1 VVSTTP
7 KGARGFA
14 EKYTAFV
21 SRFRLYII
29 GAWVLLTLPCLY
41 FGPALLWSTKFT
53 WQVPTD
59 APVLAAERRYRELFP
74 DTTQQT
80 DFGVMVRAV
89 NGSASVVG
97 DARTRAFVDA
107 FGQWVANRTSNDTE
121 LPLLAMTSYFALDD
135 LLQPS
140 VPPLFRRM
148 GESLQ
153 RKFVSNDSSATIVTV
168 TINADPTHAHTIEF
182 ADAMSE
188 FVRAQ
193 QWDGVV
199 ISVSGISAFLTLMQA
214 SVESDLIKTDGIS
227 MPIAIL
233 ILAVV
238 LKSVRLLIVPLTA
251 LLISCLCSFALT
263 YIVAQFLDVIFIT
276 PSLMMSLLVA
286 SSIDSSL
293 FLLSRYRE
301 ELLDAQRIDQ
311 HAAVVA
317 AMRTGGH
324 TVFVSGLTLSVCFAG
339 LILLPLS
346 NMQSLGIGASLAI
359 LVATIVNLT
368 LVPALLLTAKNFFWR
383 CVKPTDLP
391 CCNWQFTWGA
401 RADLCKNYRT
411 INDDADESI
420 GEPGIVDGGFDAMR
434 VMRDE
439 QRAAR
444 ACWYR
449 VGGVLTRLPYSAI
462 VLLVVVGAAIYPSLF
477 AIGYAVTNS
486 VAIFLPRTA
495 DNVQEYLKMG
505 DLFGYGTVYPYK
517 LAFTP
522 QWTEPAGNW
531 SLGAPAISERA
542 FLATQRI
549 VRALSTQMPNLT
561 IDDVQTLSFIGGEAL
576 NYNDSLG
583 FLGLTIG
590 DAMIDCINNQSSIY
604 TMSQCTTVRSLLGGF
619 VAPSFGGWI
628 AILTPRIDTQN
639 TAGGE
644 WLKQFRTVAAQLG
657 AQENIT
663 LSVLGMSAYT
673 WDAVWAVEEL
683 FPIQVGA
690 TAGVVLLF
698 VGIAFRSVLVPIV
711 AVLSSALTLAFVFGF
726 ADLTYQHGVF
736 DWLGFAGLSSSP
748 AHALLWMC
756 PLLSFSVIVG
766 ISTDYTI
773 FGLSRMQE
781 FRQSGLYDTRQSTA
795 HALDR
800 GASVINAAGVIMAIG
815 KLSKCLFLSTDL
827 FFPSILG
834 SFVQQHPQPES
845 GQPVPRRGSAVR
857 HVCGAHVCAHRP
869 VRIDRRRSLV
879 AGATD
884 ATEAARGTLDVKH
897 SHR

>member
-1 VVSTTP
+1 MVATP

-53 WQVPTD
+53 WQVPTN
-59 APVLAAERRYRELFP
+59 APVLAAERDYRELFP

-80 DFGVMVRAV
+80 DFGIMVRRT
-89 NGSASVVG
+89 SAANSSVSVVD

-107 FGQWVANRTSNDTE
+107 FGEWVLNRTSNDTE
-121 LPLLAMTSYFALDD
+121 LPLLAMASYFALDD
-135 LLQPS
+135 LLDPT

-148 GESLQ
+148 GAALQ
-153 RKFVSNDSSATIVTV
+153 HKFVSNDSSATIVTV

-193 QWDGVV
+193 QWDDVV

-238 LKSVRLLIVPLTA
+238 LKSLRLLIIPLTA
-251 LLISCLCSFALT
+251 LIVSCLCSFALT

-383 CVKPTDLP
+383 CVKPTELA
-391 CCNWQFTWGA
+391 CCNRQFTWGA
-401 RADLCKNYRT
+401 RADLCKNYRST
-411 INDDADESI
+411 LPPGALSLNDDAAADDDDAAAESV
-420 GEPGIVDGGFDAMR
+420 GEFFGDSSRFAPLPGVVDNGFDAMR

-449 VGGVLTRLPYSAI
+449 VGGVLTRLPYSVI
-462 VLLVVVGAAIYPSLF
+462 VLLLVVGAAIYPSLF

-522 QWTEPAGNW
+522 HWSEPAGNW

-549 VRALSTQMPNLT
+549 VRALSTQMPNLAV
-561 IDDVQTLSFIGGEAL
+561 DDVQTLSFIGGEAL

-583 FLGLTIG
+583 FFSLTVG
-590 DAMIDCINNQSSIY
+590 EAMIDCINNNSPIY
-604 TMSQCTTVRSLLGGF
+604 PLSECTKVRALLGGF
-619 VAPSFGGWI
+619 VSPSFNGWI

-644 WLKQFRTVAAQLG
+644 WLKQFRSVAAQLG
-657 AQENIT
+657 REEDIT

-698 VGIAFRSVLVPIV
+698 VGIAFRSVLVPII

-726 ADLTYQHGVF
+726 ADLTYQYGVF

-815 KLSKCLFLSTDL
+815 K
-827 FFPSILG
+827 
-834 SFVQQHPQPES
+834 S
-845 GQPVPRRGSAVR
+845 G
-857 HVCGAHVCAHRP
+857 
-869 VRIDRRRSLV
+869 LV
-879 AGATD
+879 LD
-884 ATEAARGTLDVKH
+884 ARFD
-897 SHR
+897 